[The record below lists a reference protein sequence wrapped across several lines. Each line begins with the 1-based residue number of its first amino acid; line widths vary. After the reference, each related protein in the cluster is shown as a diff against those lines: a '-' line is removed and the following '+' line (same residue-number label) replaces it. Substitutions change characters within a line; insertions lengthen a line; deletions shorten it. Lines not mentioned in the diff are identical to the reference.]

1 MRLVSW
7 EINLSEDQI
16 GYEKKTPAARVTG
29 YIWDALSVYPEKKRP
44 AVVICPGGAYEHLSD
59 REGEP
64 VALQFGTMGIHAF
77 VLQYSLTPDVFPAA
91 LMELAEAVAH
101 IRRQAEAWMVDPKRI
116 LVCGFSAGGH
126 LACSLGAFW
135 NREFLYG
142 PLGRKPEEIRP
153 DGMILGYPVI
163 SAGDCCHPG
172 SIQNLLGEKGKDEK
186 MRRLVSLEEQ
196 VGSHTPKT
204 FLWHTITDPSVPAAN
219 SVRLTAALME
229 HQVNVEF
236 HLFPA
241 GGHGL
246 SLASEEVSGADG
258 RYVEPQCQ
266 SWIHLLKIW
275 LEHF

>member
-7 EINLSEDQI
+7 EINLSEDQL
-16 GYEKKTPAARVTG
+16 GYEKKTPTARVTG
-29 YIWDALSVYPEKKRP
+29 YILDALSVYPEKKRP

-101 IRRQAEAWMVDPKRI
+101 IRRQADAWMVDPKRI

-153 DGMILGYPVI
+153 NGMILGYPVI